1 MLFKMSNASSIPV
14 VNFCWIRSICSKYK
28 KYENLHNFKNTKWQ
42 FFKIKKIRY
51 YFGPRATIGKLMGFK
66 NVKINEIK
74 KRVITFSPL
83 WMEYRLKLNTHQ
95 NHDGQFN
102 RQKVNLGTKLFLK
115 KSNISK
121 ISKIQITKFNYNTKV
136 ITKIVKKA

>member
-1 MLFKMSNASSIPV
+1 
-14 VNFCWIRSICSKYK
+14 
-28 KYENLHNFKNTKWQ
+28 
-42 FFKIKKIRY
+42 
-51 YFGPRATIGKLMGFK
+51 
-66 NVKINEIK
+66 
-74 KRVITFSPL
+74 
-83 WMEYRLKLNTHQ
+83 MEYRLKLNTHQ
-95 NHDGQFN
+95 NHDGQSN